1 MTDESPIDRAEWL
14 KSLKYGDVV
23 MFNHAGKVAKPM
35 KIRVIDDL
43 RICLIDANNPK
54 GDLAN
59 GEVVF
64 RDFGEGPFGETIT
77 PVISE

>member
-1 MTDESPIDRAEWL
+1 MIEESIDRTEWL
-14 KSLKYGDVV
+14 KSLKYGDIVT
-23 MFNHAGKVAKPM
+23 FNRVGKTDKLM

-59 GEVVF
+59 GEAVF

-77 PVISE
+77 PVACE

>member
-1 MTDESPIDRAEWL
+1 MIEESPIDRAEWL
-14 KSLKYGDVV
+14 KSLKYGDIV
-23 MFNHAGKVAKPM
+23 MFNRAGKADKLM

-43 RICLIDANNPK
+43 RICLIDADNPK

-59 GEVVF
+59 GEAVF